1 MRDINQIAQEIKSD
15 WKNVYFGAVPYL
27 SAMRQLT
34 DMQSMYG
41 QDSASSILS
50 YFLAN
55 AGTWRGEV
63 AKRVKAEIN
72 MGLKAYYKRNES
84 KQIKSILT
92 LLESSII
99 KEFNNSTQIREVR
112 RTDAIEM
119 IVEVLNHTNSD
130 DVESYLNQVVNQSM
144 KYGKYRWK
152 VIGDEEMMG
161 EADEK
166 DPCWDGYHKLGMK
179 DKGGKKVPNCV
190 KESVKKKVVES
201 VHHSTY
207 HCFCIDKNFNVVNVM
222 DVSNDLAADGYM
234 EQNTGYNRNKSKYL
248 FALGTTDSRWKSMAD
263 EVIIK
268 LKAGEL
274 PKEIMEEYN

>member
-1 MRDINQIAQEIKSD
+1 MREIYQIAQEIRGD
-15 WKNVYFGAVPYL
+15 WKNVDFGAVPYL
-27 SAMRQLT
+27 EAMESLT

-63 AKRVKAEIN
+63 AKRVKMEIN
-72 MGLKAYYKRNES
+72 LALKAYYKRNES

-92 LLESSII
+92 LLEGSVI
-99 KEFNNSTQIREVR
+99 KEDNGMRTEIKEVR
-112 RTDAIEM
+112 RTDAIKM

-130 DVESYLNQVVNQSM
+130 DVQGYLNQVVNQSM
-144 KYGKYRWK
+144 KYGKYKWK

-190 KESVKKKVVES
+190 KEGVTQTDGAGNNIFVPAEKHSAIYKMYAEGTPLSTIAAKYKTSEAKIRKIVK
-201 VHHSTY
+201 
-207 HCFCIDKNFNVVNVM
+207 
-222 DVSNDLAADGYM
+222 
-234 EQNTGYNRNKSKYL
+234 
-248 FALGTTDSRWKSMAD
+248 
-263 EVIIK
+263 
-268 LKAGEL
+268 
-274 PKEIMEEYN
+274 EYR